1 MQLTFYALH
10 CLCFG
15 GIATSPFF
23 LFEFLVLN
31 NHEDEHRY
39 RYYSPYSEQI
49 EDTEECPICLSLLNQ
64 HTYAM
69 KSCIHRFHRSCI
81 EQWQRETL
89 GPQALCPVCRSPFT
103 L

>member
-1 MQLTFYALH
+1 MPHAGVLAVIIGVTVATVLYFI
-10 CLCFG
+10 FG
-15 GIATSPFF
+15 S
-23 LFEFLVLN
+23 